1 MRATYVWL
9 SRLIAIGVVL
19 QAMFIAFGMF
29 DIIKAVDDGKAY
41 TSDAYNAGQSLHS
54 IFGSIII
61 PLLAL
66 ILLIISFFAGIPG
79 GTKWAAITFGLVA
92 LQFALAAVSFGV
104 PFIGLLHG
112 LNAFALAAVAGVAGR
127 RAQTAT
133 PRARPEAVTPA

>member
-1 MRATYVWL
+1 MKATYIWL

-29 DIIKAVDDGKAY
+29 DIIKAADDGKVY
-41 TSDAYNAGQSLHS
+41 TSTTETAGQSLHS

-66 ILLIISFFAGIPG
+66 GLLIISFFARIPG
-79 GTKWAAITFGLVA
+79 GVKWAAITFGLVV
-92 LQFALAAVSFGV
+92 LQFALAAVSFSV

-112 LNAFALAAVAGVAGR
+112 LNAFAMAAVAGIAGR

-133 PRARPEAVTPA
+133 TPVQPEAVTPA